1 MTDPTSPRRYELG
14 LVMAGAASAGT
25 YTAGVVDFL
34 IEALQAWQEAK
45 TTGDPSIPDHEVC
58 IRAAAGT
65 SAGGI
70 VASLLAMLPFTRHW
84 PIRDLATAPTASR
97 AMNASRNLLYRCWV
111 VGTGIQDMLVCD
123 DLRGRGTGVA
133 SLLNG
138 EVLARL
144 ADDAIADVRAARL
157 AGNTPAL
164 PSYFTNPLQ
173 LYLSFTNMRGVP
185 YVIRMIADEGRRGH
199 LVTSHSDYAH
209 FAVFGT
215 GTGEPA
221 HLPPGALPVN
231 WACPATVP
239 LGDGWDRVRDAALA
253 TSAFPCGFPARR
265 FRNPLNVYRNRDA
278 LAAAAGAT
286 TLSVQIDLPEADS
299 DAYDFWCVDGGL
311 LNNEP
316 LEYVRKALHGEGR
329 SHAGHDGLSA
339 DHSLLLIDPFPDD
352 VGRARSQP
360 QRGDPPDALDAL
372 FALIPMLRAH
382 AAFRP
387 QELLLALDDTVRSR
401 YLLSPHRETRQG
413 AESELASDG
422 LAGFA
427 GFFHEQLRMHDF
439 QLGRRNCQKFLADHF
454 HLHVDNPI
462 VAPWVGR
469 LADRGVLDLYHPLV
483 PAPDGGQRRCRD
495 LVPVIPLM
503 PQVRREVAL
512 RPWPKLCRKRDFQ
525 PAAELIRR
533 RADIVVPELLRALLH
548 RAGIGDR
555 RLVNRVLRAVTCD
568 VITRKVGR
576 TLAEAV
582 EKDLVTRGLM

>member
-1 MTDPTSPRRYELG
+1 MTDPTPSPRRFELG

-45 TTGDPSIPDHEVC
+45 ATGDPSIPDHEVC
-58 IRAAAGT
+58 IRAVAGT

-84 PIRDLATAPTASR
+84 PIRDLATVTAASG
-97 AMNASRNLLYRCWV
+97 AMNASRNLLYRSWV
-111 VGTGIQDMLVCD
+111 VGTGIHDMLGCN
-123 DLRGRGTGVA
+123 DLRDRGVT

-138 EVLARL
+138 EALARL
-144 ADDAIADVRAARL
+144 ADEAIADVRATQSI
-157 AGNTPAL
+157 GAL
-164 PSYFTNPLQ
+164 PSASSYYANPLQ

-215 GTGEPA
+215 GADEPD
-221 HLPPGALPVN
+221 HPPAGALPVN
-231 WACPATVP
+231 RRGTAAAPAD
-239 LGDGWDRVRDAALA
+239 DGWDHVRDAALA

-265 FRNPLNVYRNRDA
+265 FRNPLSVYRNRDG
-278 LAAAAGAT
+278 LAAAAGAA
-286 TLSVQIDLPEADS
+286 LSVQIDLPEADA
-299 DAYDFWCVDGGL
+299 DGYDFWCVDGGL

-316 LEYVRKALHGEGR
+316 LEYVRKALHPDGHRG
-329 SHAGHDGLSA
+329 GHDSLSA

-352 VGRARSQP
+352 VGRAGPAQ
-360 QRGDPPDALDAL
+360 GDPPDALDAL

-401 YLLSPHRETRQG
+401 YLLSPHRDTRR
-413 AESELASDG
+413 ANESELASDG

-427 GFFHEQLRMHDF
+427 GFVHEQLRMHDF

-469 LADRGVLDLYHPLV
+469 LADRGVLDIYHPMV
-483 PAPDGGQRRCRD
+483 PGPDGKPRRCRD
-495 LVPVIPLM
+495 LVPVVPLM
-503 PQVRREVAL
+503 PQVRREVKL
-512 RPWPKLCRKRDFQ
+512 RPWPTLCRKRDFQ
-525 PAAELIRR
+525 PVAALIRK

-576 TLAEAV
+576 SLAEAV
-582 EKDLVTRGLM
+582 ERDLLARGLM